1 MQACKLPPEPATVYD
16 DAGAAHRRS
25 GIPMNTSRQADDFEQ
40 VVFPHLN
47 AAYNLARWLLR
58 DSQDAEDVVHD
69 SFLRANRYFASFRGG
84 DARAWLLGIVRNTCM
99 TRLRERKSAT
109 PLSAPDIPEPFDRA
123 ARNPEQSLLLK
134 ESIDALKSCIE
145 ALPAEYR
152 EVLVLRELEEFS
164 YQQISETT
172 GAASGTVMSRLSRAR
187 KRLSDCVA
195 KKVGALV

>member
-1 MQACKLPPEPATVYD
+1 MQACKRQPEPATVYD
-16 DAGAAHRRS
+16 DDGTVHGRS
-25 GIPMNTSRQADDFEQ
+25 GIAMNTSHQPDDFEQ

-58 DSQDAEDVVHD
+58 DNQDAEDIVHD
-69 SFLRANRYFASFRGG
+69 SFLRANRYFSSFREG

-99 TRLRERKSAT
+99 TRLRERKAA
-109 PLSAPDIPEPFDRA
+109 PLSASGDADQLDRT

-134 ESIDALKSCIE
+134 ENIDALKSCIE
-145 ALPAEYR
+145 GLPAEYR

-172 GAASGTVMSRLSRAR
+172 GAASGTVMSRLNRAR

-195 KKVGALV
+195 KKIGASA